1 MIQFVE
7 HCNIYVYKAFRVWE
21 IRYMT
26 LNSDKHLQKKENIR
40 EYSEPSSAGSQ
51 NSFARQCIG
60 EALIQLMREKEFDSI
75 SVTDICRTAGF
86 SRMAY
91 YRNFHS
97 KNDILVQ
104 YMNMLADKFRN
115 DLMTTYPDISSR
127 SYEII
132 LFAFKYFENYS
143 AYAEC
148 LIKANLSSILQDG
161 LNYYFDRYVAGEGSD
176 RMRRYSLYYY
186 SGALFN
192 IYTTWVRDGLRET
205 PEELAQIVYK
215 RMKETRTDG

>member
-1 MIQFVE
+1 MNKNKNT
-7 HCNIYVYKAFRVWE
+7 NITITTDSKPD
-21 IRYMT
+21 MNNK
-26 LNSDKHLQKKENIR
+26 NSDAAICNDTNIN
-40 EYSEPSSAGSQ
+40 SAKTIDNEAASQIKQ

-60 EALIQLMREKEFDSI
+60 EALVQLMREKEFESI
-75 SVTDICRTAGF
+75 SVTDICKTAGF

-104 YMNMLADKFRN
+104 YMNMLADKFRT
-115 DLMTTYPDISSR
+115 DLMKTYPGISSK
-127 SYEII
+127 SYEIV
-132 LFAFKYFENYS
+132 LFAFKYFKDYH

-161 LNYYFDRYVAGEGSD
+161 LNYYFDRYVAGTGSD
-176 RMRRYSLYYY
+176 IGRRYSLYYY

-192 IYTTWVRDGLRET
+192 IYTTWVKGGMKES

-215 RMKETRTDG
+215 RMNKGLQTP